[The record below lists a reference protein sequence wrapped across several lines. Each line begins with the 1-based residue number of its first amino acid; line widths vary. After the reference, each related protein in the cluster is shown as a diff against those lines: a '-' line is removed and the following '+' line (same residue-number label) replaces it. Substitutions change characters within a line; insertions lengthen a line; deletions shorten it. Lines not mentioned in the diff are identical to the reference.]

1 MDRLTVSQAQ
11 RSFPSVVDR
20 VCSEG
25 ISVEL
30 QRGDRVVAYI
40 TPALPQ
46 SPLKV
51 RDRNAFLQQLPNL
64 EDDAEAFSA
73 DLRTI
78 RREFPAEANPWG

>member
-1 MDRLTVSQAQ
+1 MQRLTITEAERNFAGLVN
-11 RSFPSVVDR
+11 R

-30 QRGDRVVAYI
+30 QRDNSVIAYL

-51 RDRNAFLQQLPNL
+51 CNLNAFLQQLPKL
-64 EDDAEAFSA
+64 EDDTDAFSA
-73 DLRTI
+73 DVRTI
-78 RREFPAEANPWG
+78 HREFPAEVDPWG